1 MGGKLLPN
9 MNFTNTQLNTQ
20 YILTFNGKYQ
30 IPQKTLS
37 VSLYIYTLQYQ
48 NFTQITLC
56 ERMSLHV

>member
-30 IPQKTLS
+30 IPQKPYLFLCIYIHYNTKT
-37 VSLYIYTLQYQ
+37 SLKSHYV
-48 NFTQITLC
+48 NA
-56 ERMSLHV
+56 